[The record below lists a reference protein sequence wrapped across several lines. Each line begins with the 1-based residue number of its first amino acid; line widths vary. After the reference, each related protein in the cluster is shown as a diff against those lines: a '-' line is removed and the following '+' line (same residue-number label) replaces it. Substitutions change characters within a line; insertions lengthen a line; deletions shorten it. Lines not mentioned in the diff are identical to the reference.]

1 VKTDIPS
8 TSEEQTLA
16 SRVLCVFQAN
26 VTHRS
31 TSGTDKVLMSA
42 LDAWARKPSD
52 DDIKLFQSMGVLP
65 KTFDSLTRV
74 KLVQI
79 MAVLNRVFGQVGDKS
94 WGFTASPDPVLP
106 IDVQAGI
113 VMKYAQEGLKLAKDT
128 GATDPDQIAEY
139 ASAALKANEKQID
152 RDRIAFA
159 TERCERLELVVDD
172 ILMEAEFTVNTER
185 QFIANLVKLGTAL
198 IIGPC
203 EEPVVALKLR
213 GDKDSVSYKPEIT
226 TAVRFRVPPTT
237 DVYPSPGAIN
247 ASDADLCIHERYAK
261 EELARAA
268 ASKVFSGWR
277 PDVIRDILR
286 THPLGI
292 DIGSQTLTDQHV
304 KAASLGEVSGTT
316 KKYEAVRWFGLASG
330 QELIDQGIDSDGIGE
345 INPESY
351 YEAQVVVMAARVIYA
366 KVCDPAV
373 GRPVVKTTFYGD
385 SSQFFGWPPALQ
397 IDNCQ
402 TLMNIAM
409 AALKKQL
416 QLAGLV
422 PLVVNDYSSFVDA
435 DRPGAFA
442 LTPGKVYLRNANAFS
457 QGAQQGAAI
466 QPIQLPNII
475 REIIA
480 LFDAIAKLADD
491 ASGFNRNMLG
501 SGNFAGAAR
510 ALADYEKVLTPS
522 GNIEISKLK
531 VGDAVFNTHS
541 GISKVTGVYPQG
553 ERDILRM
560 FFSNGEHVD
569 CDPEHR
575 WTVTDHPERPTSW
588 KTMTTQQIVEAGL
601 FRKTI
606 VGKKNPKGFRPKWV
620 LPYVECLG
628 YEHKDVPIDPYTLG
642 ALIGNGDKRCRLCV
656 LDNEVFER
664 VPYELG
670 VPDTSN
676 CGKATTKTVLGV
688 KEAYHALGLGV
699 HGLDKFIPDEYLRN
713 SKDVRLELLRGLMD
727 TDGCASENGDHVF
740 YSTSSWRLAEDFVT
754 LVKSL
759 GATSVSLRS
768 EAGSDDTIKGR
779 KITRV
784 RNYRICFNLD
794 QERVFWLY
802 RKQCR
807 VHKRPRVRVYITGID
822 LFGKN
827 TATCI
832 TVDSKDSLF
841 LCANYIPTHNT
852 ATGLM
857 QIQEAAS
864 IIATFVIGNIDAT
877 AIVPLLNKI
886 VAHVNRNHPDKRC
899 KGDAQIIARGQLSK
913 VMKSS
918 QQQVI
923 SAAFQAAMGGVMPQ
937 LLGPEKLLTMFHA
950 YLKSSDFPN
959 ADKIIPDED
968 RVSWLAT
975 MADAERS
982 AEILIKANQGMQQGG
997 DGQGGQAQGQ
1007 QQGAGQAQQATQAQP
1022 QQAMKQ
1028 AGMGRESGVEARR
1041 GAA

>member
-1 VKTDIPS
+1 
-8 TSEEQTLA
+8 
-16 SRVLCVFQAN
+16 
-26 VTHRS
+26 
-31 TSGTDKVLMSA
+31 
-42 LDAWARKPSD
+42 
-52 DDIKLFQSMGVLP
+52 MGVLP
-65 KTFDSLTRV
+65 KTYDSLTRA
-74 KLVQI
+74 KLIQI
-79 MAVLNRVFGQVGDKS
+79 MAVLNRVFGQIGDKS
-94 WGFTASPDPVLP
+94 WGLTHSPDPVLP
-106 IDVQAGI
+106 TDVQAGI
-113 VMKYAQEGLKLAKDT
+113 VMKYAAEGLKLAQAN
-128 GATDPDQIAEY
+128 GATTPEEIAEY
-139 ASAALKANEKQID
+139 ANAALKANEKQID
-152 RDRIAFA
+152 HDRIAFA
-159 TERCERLELVVDD
+159 AERAERLERVVDD
-172 ILMEAEFTVNTER
+172 IFLEAGFTVTVVR
-185 QFIANLVKLGTAL
+185 KFVANLVKFGTAV

-203 EEPVVALKLR
+203 DEPTVQLVLQ
-213 GDKDSVSYKPEIT
+213 GDKDSVSYKPQIKKV
-226 TAVRFRVPPTT
+226 VRFTVPSTM
-237 DVYPSPGAIN
+237 DVYPSPGAIGPD
-247 ASDADLCIHERYAK
+247 DADLCIRVRYTKA
-261 EELARAA
+261 ELARAA
-268 ASKVFSGWR
+268 ESKAKGAWR
-277 PDVIRDILR
+277 SDVIRDILLQ
-286 THPLGI
+286 HPRGV
-292 DIGSQTLTDQHV
+292 DVSSQTMTD
-304 KAASLGEVSGTT
+304 AAERSAQLGETTGTT

-330 QELIDQGIDSDGIGE
+330 KELQEQGINSDGMGE

-351 YEAQVVVMAARVIYA
+351 YETEAVVLAGRVIYS

-373 GRPVVKTTFYGD
+373 GRPVAKTCFYGD
-385 SSQFFGWPPALQ
+385 SAQFFGWPPASQ

-442 LTPGKVYLRNANAFS
+442 LSPGKVFLRNANAFS
-457 QGAQQGAAI
+457 QTAQQGAAI
-466 QPIQLPNII
+466 QPVALPNLI

-480 LFDAIAKLADD
+480 LFDAIGKLTDD

-510 ALADYEKVLTPS
+510 ALADYEKVLIPA
-522 GNIEISKLK
+522 GEVEISKLK
-531 VGDAVFNTHS
+531 VGDSVMNTYS
-541 GISKVTGVYPQG
+541 GVSKVTGVYPQG

-575 WTVTDHPERPTSW
+575 WTVSDHPDRPTSW
-588 KTMTTQQIVEAGL
+588 KTRTTQEIIEAGL

-606 VGKKNPKGFRPKWV
+606 VSKKNPKGYRPKWA

-670 VPDTSN
+670 VPDTTN
-676 CGKATTKTVLGV
+676 CGKATTRTVLGV

-740 YSTSSWRLAEDFVT
+740 YSTSSRRLAKDFVT

-779 KITRV
+779 KITRA

-794 QERVFWLY
+794 QERVFWLD
-802 RKQCR
+802 RKQRR

-822 LFGKN
+822 LIGRN
-827 TATCI
+827 SATCI

-877 AIVPLLNKI
+877 AIVPMLNKVI
-886 VAHVNRNHPDKRC
+886 AYINRNHPDKRC

-913 VMKSS
+913 VMRSA
-918 QQQVI
+918 QQQVV
-923 SAAFQAAMGGVMPQ
+923 SAGFQAMMTPLMAQ
-937 LLGPEKLLTMFHA
+937 LLGPEKLLIA
-950 YLKSSDFPN
+950 LREYLKSTDFPN
-959 ADKIIPDED
+959 ADKLIPDED
-968 RVSWLAT
+968 RQAFLAT

-982 AEILIKANQGMQQGG
+982 AALLTQVSQGEQGG
-997 DGQGGQAQGQ
+997 AQGGAQGGGQ
-1007 QQGAGQAQQATQAQP
+1007 PQGQPQGYQAQP

-1028 AGMGRESGVEARR
+1028 AGMGRESGVAARR

>member
-1 VKTDIPS
+1 MKTDIPS
-8 TSEEQTLA
+8 STAENALA
-16 SRVLCVFQAN
+16 SRVIRVFQEN
-26 VTHRS
+26 VTHRR
-31 TSGTDKVLMSA
+31 TSGADAVLTMA
-42 LDAWARKPSD
+42 LEAWARKPPPG
-52 DDIKLFQSMGVLP
+52 DIRLFQSMGVLP
-65 KTFDSLTRV
+65 KTYDSLTRV

-79 MAVLNRVFGQVGDKS
+79 MAVLNRVFGQIGDKS
-94 WGFTASPDPVLP
+94 WGLTHSPDPVLP
-106 IDVQAGI
+106 TDVQAGI
-113 VMKYAQEGLKLAKDT
+113 VMKYAAEGLKLAQVN
-128 GATDPDQIAEY
+128 GATAPEEIAEY
-139 ASAALKANEKQID
+139 ANAALKANEKQID
-152 RDRIAFA
+152 HDRIAFA
-159 TERCERLELVVDD
+159 AERAERLERVVDD
-172 ILMEAEFTVNTER
+172 IFLEAGFTVTVIR
-185 QFIANLVKLGTAL
+185 KFVANLVKFGTAV

-203 EEPVVALKLR
+203 DEPTVQLVLQ
-213 GDKDSVSYKPEIT
+213 GNKDSVSYKPQIKKVVLFT
-226 TAVRFRVPPTT
+226 VPSTM
-237 DVYPSPGAIN
+237 DVYPSPGAIGPD
-247 ASDADLCIHERYAK
+247 DADLCIRVRYTKA
-261 EELARAA
+261 ELARAA
-268 ASKVFSGWR
+268 ESKAKGAWR
-277 PDVIRDILR
+277 SDVIRDILLQ
-286 THPLGI
+286 HPRGV
-292 DIGSQTLTDQHV
+292 DISSQTMTD
-304 KAASLGEVSGTT
+304 AAERSAQLGETTGTT

-330 QELIDQGIDSDGIGE
+330 KELQEQGINSDGMGE

-351 YEAQVVVMAARVIYA
+351 YEAEAVVLAGRVIYS

-373 GRPVVKTTFYGD
+373 GRPVAKTCFYGD
-385 SSQFFGWPPALQ
+385 SAQFFGWPPASQ

-409 AALKKQL
+409 GALKKQL

-442 LTPGKVYLRNANAFS
+442 LSPGKVFLRNANAFS
-457 QGAQQGAAI
+457 QTGQQGAAI
-466 QPIQLPNII
+466 QPVALPNII

-510 ALADYEKVLTPS
+510 ALADYEKVLIPA
-522 GNIEISKLK
+522 GEVEISKLK
-531 VGDAVFNTHS
+531 VGDSVMNTYS
-541 GISKVTGVYPQG
+541 GVSKVTGVYPQG
-553 ERDILRM
+553 ERDILRI

-575 WTVTDHPERPTSW
+575 WTVSDHPDRPTSW
-588 KTMTTQQIVEAGL
+588 KTRTTQEIIEAGL

-606 VGKKNPKGFRPKWV
+606 VSKKNPKGYRPKWA

-670 VPDTSN
+670 VPDTTN
-676 CGKATTKTVLGV
+676 CGKATTRTVLGV

-713 SKDVRLELLRGLMD
+713 SKDVRFELLRGLMD

-740 YSTSSWRLAEDFVT
+740 YSTSSWRLAKDFVT

-779 KITRV
+779 KITRA

-794 QERVFWLY
+794 QERVFWLD
-802 RKQCR
+802 RKQRR

-822 LFGKN
+822 LIGRN
-827 TATCI
+827 SATCI

-877 AIVPLLNKI
+877 AIVPMLNKVI
-886 VAHVNRNHPDKRC
+886 AYINRNHPDKRC

-913 VMKSS
+913 VMRSA
-918 QQQVI
+918 QQQVV
-923 SAAFQAAMGGVMPQ
+923 SAGFQAMMTPLMAQ
-937 LLGPEKLLTMFHA
+937 LLGPEKLLIA
-950 YLKSSDFPN
+950 LREYLKNTEFPN
-959 ADKIIPDED
+959 ADKLIPDED
-968 RVSWLAT
+968 RQAFLAT

-982 AEILIKANQGMQQGG
+982 AALLTQVSQGEQGG
-997 DGQGGQAQGQ
+997 AQGGGQPQGQ
-1007 QQGAGQAQQATQAQP
+1007 LQGQQAQP

-1028 AGMGRESGVEARR
+1028 AGMGRESGVAARR

>member
-1 VKTDIPS
+1 
-8 TSEEQTLA
+8 
-16 SRVLCVFQAN
+16 
-26 VTHRS
+26 
-31 TSGTDKVLMSA
+31 
-42 LDAWARKPSD
+42 
-52 DDIKLFQSMGVLP
+52 MGVLP
-65 KTFDSLTRV
+65 KTYDSLTRV

-79 MAVLNRVFGQVGDKS
+79 MAVLNRVFGQIGDKS
-94 WGFTASPDPVLP
+94 WGLTHSPDPVLP
-106 IDVQAGI
+106 TDVQAGI
-113 VMKYAQEGLKLAKDT
+113 VMKYAAEGLKLAQMN
-128 GATDPDQIAEY
+128 GATAPEEIAEY
-139 ASAALKANEKQID
+139 ANAALKANEKQID
-152 RDRIAFA
+152 HDRIAFA
-159 TERCERLELVVDD
+159 AERAERLERVVDD
-172 ILMEAEFTVNTER
+172 IFLEAGFTVTVIR
-185 QFIANLVKLGTAL
+185 KFVANLVKFGTAV

-203 EEPVVALKLR
+203 DEPTVQLVLQ
-213 GDKDSVSYKPEIT
+213 GNKDSVSYKPQIKKV
-226 TAVRFRVPPTT
+226 VRFTVPSTM
-237 DVYPSPGAIN
+237 DVYPSPGAIGPD
-247 ASDADLCIHERYAK
+247 DADLCIRVRYTKA
-261 EELARAA
+261 ELARAA
-268 ASKVFSGWR
+268 ESKAKGAWR
-277 PDVIRDILR
+277 SDVIRDILLQ
-286 THPLGI
+286 HPRGA
-292 DIGSQTLTDQHV
+292 DISSQTMTD
-304 KAASLGEVSGTT
+304 AAERSAQLGETTGTT
-316 KKYEAVRWFGLASG
+316 KKYEGVRWFGLASG
-330 QELIDQGIDSDGIGE
+330 KELQEQGINSDGMEE

-351 YEAQVVVMAARVIYA
+351 YEAEAVVLAGRVIYSKA
-366 KVCDPAV
+366 CDPAV
-373 GRPVVKTTFYGD
+373 GRTAVKTCFYGD
-385 SSQFFGWPPALQ
+385 SAQFFGWPPASQ

-409 AALKKQL
+409 GALKKQL

-442 LTPGKVYLRNANAFS
+442 LSPGKVFLRNANAFS
-457 QGAQQGAAI
+457 QTGQQGAAI
-466 QPIQLPNII
+466 QPVALPNII

-510 ALADYEKVLTPS
+510 ALADYEKVLIPA
-522 GNIEISKLK
+522 GEVEISKLK
-531 VGDAVFNTHS
+531 VGDSVMNTYS
-541 GISKVTGVYPQG
+541 GVSKVTGVYPQG
-553 ERDILRM
+553 ERDILRI

-575 WTVTDHPERPTSW
+575 WTVSDHPDRPTSW
-588 KTMTTQQIVEAGL
+588 KTRTTQEIIEAGL

-606 VGKKNPKGFRPKWV
+606 VSKKNPKGYRPKWA

-642 ALIGNGDKRCRLCV
+642 TLIGNGDKRCRLCV

-670 VPDTSN
+670 VPDTTN
-676 CGKATTKTVLGV
+676 CGKATTRTVLGV

-713 SKDVRLELLRGLMD
+713 SKDVRFELLRGLMD

-740 YSTSSWRLAEDFVT
+740 YSTSSWRLAKDFVT

-779 KITRV
+779 KITRM

-794 QERVFWLY
+794 QERVFWLD
-802 RKQCR
+802 RKQNR

-822 LFGKN
+822 LIGRN
-827 TATCI
+827 SATCI

-877 AIVPLLNKI
+877 AIVPMLNKVI
-886 VAHVNRNHPDKRC
+886 AHINRNHPDKRC

-913 VMKSS
+913 VMRSA
-918 QQQVI
+918 QQQVV
-923 SAAFQAAMGGVMPQ
+923 SAGFQAMMTPLMAQ
-937 LLGPEKLLTMFHA
+937 LLGPEKLLIA
-950 YLKSSDFPN
+950 LREYLKSTEFPN

-968 RVSWLAT
+968 RQAFLAT

-982 AEILIKANQGMQQGG
+982 AALLTQVSQGEQGG
-997 DGQGGQAQGQ
+997 AQGGAQGGGQ
-1007 QQGAGQAQQATQAQP
+1007 PQGQQAQP

-1028 AGMGRESGVEARR
+1028 AGMGRESGVAARR

>member
-1 VKTDIPS
+1 MKTEIPF
-8 TSEEQTLA
+8 TEEESALVA
-16 SRVLCVFQAN
+16 RVIRTFHEN
-26 VTHRS
+26 VTHRAS
-31 TSGTDKVLMSA
+31 SGVDAVLNSA
-42 LDAWARKPSD
+42 LEAWARKPPPED
-52 DDIKLFQSMGVLP
+52 VKLFQSMGVLP
-65 KTFDSLTRV
+65 STYDSLTRV

-94 WGFTASPDPVLP
+94 WGTTPSPDPVLP

-113 VMKYAQEGLKLAKDT
+113 VMKYAQEGLRLAQAK
-128 GATDPDQIAEY
+128 GATSPEDLAEY
-139 ASAALKANEKQID
+139 ANAALKANEKQID
-152 RDRIAFA
+152 RDRITFA
-159 TERCERLELVVDD
+159 TERCERLERVVDD
-172 ILMEAEFTVNTER
+172 LFMEAGFTVNAVR
-185 QFIANLVKLGTAL
+185 QYVANLTKMGTAL
-198 IIGPC
+198 IVGPC
-203 EEPVVALKLR
+203 EEPVVQLKLT
-213 GDKDSVSYKPEIT
+213 GEKDTVAYKPDIT
-226 TAVRFRVPPTT
+226 KALRFFVPSTM
-237 DVYPSPGAIN
+237 DVYPSPGAIE
-247 ASDADLCIHERYAK
+247 AVDADLCIRVRYNK
-261 EELARAA
+261 EALARAA
-268 ASKVFSGWR
+268 GAKTTGAWR
-277 PDVIRDILR
+277 PAVIRKIL
-286 THPLGI
+286 TDYPGV
-292 DIGSQTLTDQHV
+292 DIGSQTMTDGRE
-304 KAASLGEVSGTT
+304 KAAQLGEISGTT
-316 KKYEAVRWFGLASG
+316 KKYEGVRWFGLASG
-330 QELIDQGIDSDGIGE
+330 QELIALGINTDGISE

-351 YEAQVVVMAARVIYA
+351 YEAETVVLANRVIYA

-402 TLMNIAM
+402 KLMNIAM

-442 LTPGKVYLRNANAFS
+442 LTPGKVYLRNQNAFS
-457 QGAQQGAAI
+457 LQGGQQGAAI
-466 QPIQLPNII
+466 QPVNLPNII

-480 LFDAIAKLADD
+480 LFEAIAKLCDD

-522 GNIEISKLK
+522 GEIEISRLK
-531 VGDAVFNTHS
+531 VGDKVLNTYS
-541 GISKVTGVYPQG
+541 GVSSVTGVYPQG

-575 WTVTDHPERPTSW
+575 WTVSDHPDRPTSW
-588 KTMTTQQIVEAGL
+588 KTMTAQQIIDAGL

-606 VGKKNPKGFRPKWV
+606 VGKKNPKGFRPKWS
-620 LPYVECLG
+620 LPYVESLG
-628 YEHKDVPIDPYTLG
+628 YAHTAVPIDPYTLG

-656 LDNEVFER
+656 FDNEVFER

-670 VPDTSN
+670 VADTSN
-676 CGKATTKTVLGV
+676 CGKASTRTVMGIKT
-688 KEAYHALGLGV
+688 EYHGLGLGV
-699 HGLDKFIPDEYLRN
+699 HGLDKFIPESYLRN
-713 SKDVRLELLRGLMD
+713 SKVVRLELLRGLMD

-768 EAGSDDTIKGR
+768 EAGGEDSIKGR
-779 KITRV
+779 SIRRV

-794 QERVFWLY
+794 RERVFWLD
-802 RKQCR
+802 RKQSR
-807 VHKRPRVRVYITGID
+807 VHTRPRVRVYITGVE
-822 LFGKN
+822 LTGRH

-877 AIVPLLNKI
+877 GIVPLLDKV
-886 VAHVNRNHPDKRC
+886 VAWINHNHPDKRV
-899 KGDAQIIARGQLSK
+899 KGDAQIVARGQLSK
-913 VMKSS
+913 VMKSA

-923 SAAFQAAMGGVMPQ
+923 SAGFQATQTGVMPQ
-937 LLGPEKLLTMFHA
+937 LLGPEKLLVAFREYM
-950 YLKSSDFPN
+950 KSIDFPN
-959 ADKIIPDED
+959 ADKIIPDEE
-968 RVSWLAT
+968 RQAFLAT

-982 AEILIKANQGMQQGG
+982 ADLLVKASQGEQAA
-997 DGQGGQAQGQ
+997 QGGQP
-1007 QQGAGQAQQATQAQP
+1007 QQGAQPTQAQPTQAQP
-1022 QQAMKQ
+1022 QQGMKQ

>member
-1 VKTDIPS
+1 M
-8 TSEEQTLA
+8 L
-16 SRVLCVFQAN
+16 RVFQEN
-26 VTHRS
+26 VTHRR
-31 TSGTDKVLMSA
+31 TSGADAVLTMA
-42 LDAWARKPSD
+42 LEAWARKPPPE
-52 DDIKLFQSMGVLP
+52 DIRLFQSMGVLP
-65 KTFDSLTRV
+65 KTYDSLTRV

-79 MAVLNRVFGQVGDKS
+79 MAVLNRVFGQIGDKS
-94 WGFTASPDPVLP
+94 WGLTHSPDPVLP
-106 IDVQAGI
+106 TDVQAGI
-113 VMKYAQEGLKLAKDT
+113 VMKYAAEGLKLAQAN
-128 GATDPDQIAEY
+128 GATAPEEIAEY
-139 ASAALKANEKQID
+139 ANAALKANEKQID
-152 RDRIAFA
+152 HDRIAFA
-159 TERCERLELVVDD
+159 AERAERLERVVDD
-172 ILMEAEFTVNTER
+172 IFLEAGFTVTVIR
-185 QFIANLVKLGTAL
+185 KFVANLVKFGTAV

-203 EEPVVALKLR
+203 DEPTVQLVLQ
-213 GDKDSVSYKPEIT
+213 GNKDSVSYKPQIKKV
-226 TAVRFRVPPTT
+226 VRFTVPSTM
-237 DVYPSPGAIN
+237 DIYPSPGAIGPD
-247 ASDADLCIHERYAK
+247 DADLCIRVRYTKA
-261 EELARAA
+261 ELARAA
-268 ASKVFSGWR
+268 ESKAKGAWR
-277 PDVIRDILR
+277 SDVIRDILLQ
-286 THPLGI
+286 HPRGA
-292 DIGSQTLTDQHV
+292 DISSQTMTD
-304 KAASLGEVSGTT
+304 AAERSAQLGETTGTT

-330 QELIDQGIDSDGIGE
+330 KELQEQGINSDGMEE

-351 YEAQVVVMAARVIYA
+351 YEAEAVVLAGRVIYS

-373 GRPVVKTTFYGD
+373 GRTAVKTCFYGD
-385 SSQFFGWPPALQ
+385 SAQFFGWPPASQ

-409 AALKKQL
+409 GALKKQL

-442 LTPGKVYLRNANAFS
+442 LSPGKVFLRNANAFS
-457 QGAQQGAAI
+457 QTGQQGAAI
-466 QPIQLPNII
+466 QPVALPNII

-510 ALADYEKVLTPS
+510 ALADYEKVLIPA
-522 GNIEISKLK
+522 GEVEISKLK
-531 VGDAVFNTHS
+531 VGDSVMNTYS
-541 GISKVTGVYPQG
+541 GVSKVTGVYPQG
-553 ERDILRM
+553 ERDIIRM
-560 FFSNGEHVD
+560 FFTNGEHVD
-569 CDPEHR
+569 CDLEHR
-575 WTVTDHPERPTSW
+575 WTVSDHPNRPKSW
-588 KTMTTQQIVEAGL
+588 KTITTQEIIAAGL

-606 VGKKNPKGFRPKWV
+606 VGKKNPKGYRPKWA

-670 VPDTSN
+670 VPDTTN
-676 CGKATTKTVLGV
+676 CGKATTKTVLGI

-699 HGLDKFIPDEYLRN
+699 HGLDKFIPDAYLRN

-740 YSTSSWRLAEDFVT
+740 YSTSSWRLAKDFVT

-779 KITRV
+779 KITRM

-794 QERVFWLY
+794 QERVFWLD
-802 RKQCR
+802 RKQRR

-822 LFGKN
+822 LIGRN
-827 TATCI
+827 SATCI

-877 AIVPLLNKI
+877 AIVPMLNKVI
-886 VAHVNRNHPDKRC
+886 AHINRNHPDKRC

-913 VMKSS
+913 VMRSA
-918 QQQVI
+918 QQQVV
-923 SAAFQAAMGGVMPQ
+923 SAGFQAMMTPLMAQ
-937 LLGPEKLLTMFHA
+937 LLGPEKLLIA
-950 YLKSSDFPN
+950 LREYLKSTEFPN

-968 RVSWLAT
+968 RQAFLAT

-982 AEILIKANQGMQQGG
+982 AALLTQVSQGEQGG
-997 DGQGGQAQGQ
+997 AQGGGQPQGQ
-1007 QQGAGQAQQATQAQP
+1007 QAQP

-1028 AGMGRESGVEARR
+1028 AGMGRESGVAARR